1 MKAVM
6 ADVSDATFD
15 AYLQQR
21 RLTGA
26 DRYDEMWDGVLHMP
40 PMPNRFHQ
48 DLNWALETYL
58 RLVWIP
64 TRDAKVHHDVNV
76 TTPGGWPHTYR
87 APDLII
93 LLPQRYGIDQNEYFE
108 GGPNVVVE
116 IHSPGDEAYDKLP
129 FYAALDVSEVWII
142 HRDTCQ
148 PELYRLQ
155 RNRYKRKS
163 PSAGGWLRS
172 NETGIELSRAKGI
185 KLAIRLAGDET
196 TRQDLPP
203 ES

>member
-6 ADVSDATFD
+6 ADVSEDF
-15 AYLQQR
+15 LKQR
-21 RLTGA
+21 KVTGA

-64 TRDAKVHHDVNV
+64 TRVAKVHHDVNV
-76 TTPGGWPHTYR
+76 TPVGGWPHNYR

-93 LLPQRYGIDQNEYFE
+93 LLPERYEIDQNEYFE

-129 FYAALDVSEVWII
+129 FYAALGVAEVWII
-142 HRDTCQ
+142 HRNTCE
-148 PELYRLQ
+148 PELYQLR
-155 RNRYKRKS
+155 RNRYKKKS
-163 PSAGGWLRS
+163 ASPEGWLRS
-172 NETGIELSRAKGI
+172 AETGIELRRGDGN

-203 ES
+203 D